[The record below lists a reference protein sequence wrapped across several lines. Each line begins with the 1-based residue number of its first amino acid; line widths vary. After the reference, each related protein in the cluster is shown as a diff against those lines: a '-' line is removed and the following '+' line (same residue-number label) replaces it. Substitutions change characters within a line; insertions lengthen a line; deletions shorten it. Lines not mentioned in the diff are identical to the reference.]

1 MNNKPDYSN
10 DPVAYFKAQK
20 EQQKKKSRKIIAIV
34 IPSIIVIGAV
44 LMFLTGSLM
53 KKSDAYKT
61 AVESIKQDANVQKQT
76 GGIKD
81 FGYFVTGQIKTVNDA
96 GEANL
101 SIKVEGQKEDVTV
114 FVYLTKD
121 NAGWHTQEMNIE

>member
-1 MNNKPDYSN
+1 MNNQPDHN
-10 DPVAYFKAQK
+10 DDPAAYFKLQK

-34 IPSIIVIGAV
+34 IPSIILLGAA
-44 LMFLTGSLM
+44 LMFLGGSMM

-61 AVESIKQDANVQKQT
+61 AVESIKQDAEIQRQT

-81 FGYFVTGQIKTVNDA
+81 FGYFTSGQIKTVNDA
-96 GEANL
+96 GEANF
-101 SIKVEGQKEDVTV
+101 SIKVEGDKKDVSV
-114 FVYLTKD
+114 AVYLTKD